1 VYYGLRPDNGMD
13 PLSRGWITIIPLQN
27 NKMTKN
33 IQLIWFA
40 IDKC

>member
-1 VYYGLRPDNGMD
+1 VYYGLRPENGMD

-33 IQLIWFA
+33 NT
-40 IDKC
+40 IDLVCYR